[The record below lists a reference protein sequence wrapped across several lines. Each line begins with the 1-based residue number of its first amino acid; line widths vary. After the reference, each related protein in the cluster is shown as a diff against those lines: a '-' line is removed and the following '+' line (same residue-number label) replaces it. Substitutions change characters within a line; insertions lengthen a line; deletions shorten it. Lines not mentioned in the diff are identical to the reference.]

1 MKDSTNKFIIKG
13 RRAVPALS
21 MDTTLQLS
29 INLPSILLI
38 DTELVKEYFQQISQ
52 NIRIIHNGMTGEN
65 KIIL

>member
-1 MKDSTNKFIIKG
+1 
-13 RRAVPALS
+13 

-38 DTELVKEYFQQISQ
+38 DTELVKEYFQNISQ
-52 NIRIIHNGMTGEN
+52 NIRILHNTTTGEN